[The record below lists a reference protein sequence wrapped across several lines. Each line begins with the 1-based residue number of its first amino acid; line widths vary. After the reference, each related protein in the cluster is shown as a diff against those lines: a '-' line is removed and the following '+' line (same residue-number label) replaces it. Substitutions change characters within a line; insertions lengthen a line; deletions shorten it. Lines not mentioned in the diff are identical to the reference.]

1 MNKKKVLRW
10 EIALIALLLLLLGLW
25 VAFSVAG
32 GSGMEGSVAV
42 VRLDGEEL
50 YRIDLD
56 EVEEAYEIP
65 VDTEYGHN
73 TILVEPG
80 QISVISADCPDGICV
95 AQGVMK
101 SDGLPIVCLPHRLS
115 ITMEK
120 RSVDA

>member
-1 MNKKKVLRW
+1 MKKKNMPRW
-10 EIALIALLLLLLGLW
+10 EISVIALLLVLLCLW
-25 VAFSVAG
+25 VFTSVVS

-56 EVEEAYEIP
+56 AVEESYEIP
-65 VDTEYGHN
+65 VDTKYGHN

-95 AQGVMK
+95 NQGVMK

-120 RSVDA
+120 RAVDA

>member
-1 MNKKKVLRW
+1 MKKKQKIIIELAV
-10 EIALIALLLLLLGLW
+10 IILLLAVLGIW
-25 VAFSVAG
+25 VMHSVKS

-56 EVEEAYEIP
+56 EVRESYEIP
-65 VDTEYGHN
+65 VDTQYGHN

-80 QISVISADCPDGICV
+80 QISVITADCPDGICV
-95 AQGVMK
+95 DQGVMK